1 MDDFDLIKVR
11 EFLNILF
18 NETDDIHISGSKN
31 KLIISVT
38 TSTGRKVFKPKVPF
52 NVKNN
57 GTLGWFDEELNLC
70 LLPMRDNKYELRN
83 GCNRNKSIRPLHA
96 IFND

>member
-1 MDDFDLIKVR
+1 MDEFDLVKVQK
-11 EFLNILF
+11 FLSILF
-18 NETDDIHISGSKN
+18 NETDDIHISGGKN
-31 KLIISVT
+31 KLNVVVT
-38 TSTGRKVFKPKVPF
+38 AATGRKVYKPNVPF

-70 LLPMRDNKYELRN
+70 LLPIKDNRYELRN

-96 IFND
+96 TFDD